1 MVPIGVGETKPKNA
15 DEARVQQLRVIFVP
29 GREMVRVLPII
40 GLAGKVSAF
49 YSEYVESHSL
59 SAIVHRNLQP
69 VTISV

>member
-1 MVPIGVGETKPKNA
+1 
-15 DEARVQQLRVIFVP
+15 
-29 GREMVRVLPII
+29 MVRVLPII